1 MSELTEE
8 RVGFGLGLLG
18 GLLIALGGLVSL
30 AMGTADLVV
39 GRAVGALTASSEGV
53 VLLVV
58 GGLAVFFAWLGRRA
72 WSGRPLAS
80 GVLLVVVAVLAG
92 AVVGVGATLLALV
105 GSLFVVLA
113 GILFLLEPAK
123 RAASAVVSPT

>member
-1 MSELTEE
+1 MAELTEA

-18 GLLIALGGLVSL
+18 GILIALGGLVSL
-30 AMGTADLVV
+30 AIGTADLVM
-39 GRAVGALTASSEGV
+39 GRSIGALAAGSEGV

-72 WSGRPLAS
+72 WSARPLAS
-80 GVLLVVVAVLAG
+80 GILLVVVAVLAW
-92 AVVGVGATLLALV
+92 AVVGVEGNLLALV

-113 GILFLLEPAK
+113 GVLFLLEPAK
-123 RAASAVVSPT
+123 RAASAVVSPV